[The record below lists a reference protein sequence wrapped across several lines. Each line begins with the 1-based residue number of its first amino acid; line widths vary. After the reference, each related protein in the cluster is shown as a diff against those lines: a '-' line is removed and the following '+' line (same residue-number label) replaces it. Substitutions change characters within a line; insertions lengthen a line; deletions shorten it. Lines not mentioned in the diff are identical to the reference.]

1 MGTVFTTVS
10 SFGLIFATHFVT
22 IIICRILAGIAAS
35 SWLAFT
41 ILYAAYYEAD
51 ESVQAVTNV
60 NAFNSAGKLIAFIL
74 GLITASLWGYRIP
87 LICSFL
93 TGIVAIICAVQLK
106 PIALKREPF
115 QVSHVIAVF
124 SNPAVLCASFFA
136 IIMQA
141 FLQGTVFSFTST
153 VAREL
158 GASAFEIGFNTVL
171 FTLVQIL
178 AAGFIGKKV
187 LKKLNTSQA
196 VAIGFFAMAFSC
208 LLVAYGKNMYFLY
221 AAQII
226 GGVSNLMANSVLMS
240 LIIRFVPQEN
250 QSTAMGMF
258 QALYGIGM
266 TLGPVMTGQIA
277 GMYSYGT
284 AYLVMGAMTFIA
296 ALLAP
301 VMLKRMN

>member
-1 MGTVFTTVS
+1 M
-10 SFGLIFATHFVT
+10 
-22 IIICRILAGIAAS
+22 
-35 SWLAFT
+35 
-41 ILYAAYYEAD
+41 
-51 ESVQAVTNV
+51 
-60 NAFNSAGKLIAFIL
+60 
-74 GLITASLWGYRIP
+74 TASLWGYRIP
-87 LICSFL
+87 LVCSFL
-93 TGIVAIICAVQLK
+93 TGVAAIICAVQLK
-106 PIALKREPF
+106 PITLKREPF

-153 VAREL
+153 VAKEL

-187 LKKLNTSQA
+187 LKLLNTSQA
-196 VAIGFFAMAFSC
+196 VTLGFFAMAFSC

-240 LIIRFVPQEN
+240 MIIRFVPQEN
-250 QSTAMGMF
+250 QSTAMGLF

-277 GMYSYGT
+277 GAAGYGT

-301 VMLKRMN
+301 IMLKNMNR